1 MALNINL
8 AERLVKL
15 PPYLFAAIDEMKQEA
30 IDAGKD
36 VINLGVGDPDL
47 PTPPHIIK
55 RLQETATDPANHQY
69 PSYTGMIDFRKSMA
83 GYYRHTRGIELDP
96 L

>member
-1 MALNINL
+1 MALEVTF
-8 AERLVKL
+8 AERLRKL

-55 RLQETATDPANHQY
+55 ALQETAVDPANHQY

-83 GYYRHTRGIELDP
+83 SY
-96 L
+96 